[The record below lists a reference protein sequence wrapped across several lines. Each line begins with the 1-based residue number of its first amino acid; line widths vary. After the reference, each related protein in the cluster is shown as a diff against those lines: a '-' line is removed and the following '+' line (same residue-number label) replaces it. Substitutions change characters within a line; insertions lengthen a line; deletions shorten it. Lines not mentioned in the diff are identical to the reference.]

1 MSFAMV
7 SCPVMASVWYKV
19 TVKSW
24 IRSSVLPIKPSWFAS
39 SHAIPERVLSLTL
52 ILEIGVVSSFN
63 PSASMEALLP

>member
-1 MSFAMV
+1 MV
-7 SCPVMASVWYKV
+7 SCPVIASTWYKV

-24 IRSSVLPIKPSWFAS
+24 IRFSVLPIKPSWFAS

-63 PSASMEALLP
+63 PSAFMEALLP